1 MPPVSTLQIPAD
13 LLPADGRFG
22 AGPSKV
28 PSAAVAALATD
39 GLLGTSHRQ
48 APVRELV
55 GRLRCGLRDLFGLP
69 EGYEV
74 ALGNGGASQFWDI
87 ASCSL
92 IRRRSAH
99 GVYGEFSR
107 KFAAATSAAP
117 FLADPAITEAP
128 AGSIALPEPRDDVD
142 VYAWAHN
149 ETSTGACAPV
159 TRVADNGLIV
169 VDATSAAGGIP
180 VDISSTDVYYF
191 APQKVFASDGGLW
204 WAILSPA
211 AVARVDELAATD
223 RWIPDSL
230 SLRLALDNSRKDQTV
245 NSPAVAT
252 LSLMAHQLDWML
264 GLGGLEAT
272 AARCVESSQI
282 LYRWADERPFTSP
295 FVADPAHRSP
305 VVVTIDFTGDVDTAE
320 LSRHLRANG
329 VVDVD
334 PYRKLSRNQLR
345 VATFPAVDP
354 ADVEALTA
362 CIDWLVERI

>member
-99 GVYGEFSR
+99 GAYGEFSR

-159 TRVADNGLIV
+159 TRVADNGLMV
-169 VDATSAAGGIP
+169 VDATSAAGGIQ

-211 AVARVDELAATD
+211 AVERVEEIAATD

-245 NSPAVAT
+245 NSPAIAT

-282 LYRWADERPFTSP
+282 LYRWADQRPFTTP
-295 FVADPAHRSP
+295 FVTDPQHRSP

-334 PYRKLSRNQLR
+334 PYRKLNRNQLR

-362 CIDWLVERI
+362 CIDWLVERT